1 MKMGMTKGA
10 LSVALLLGGVNAAC
24 VNLRP
29 PPAPLAPEMTNG
41 APDQVWTAR
50 AGRRLTGRVVLGDG
64 TLYGAGV
71 DRKVYAVDLQS
82 GEVRWS
88 HRLSGLIAGGVVVSG
103 DTVYAASSR
112 PEGRVYAIDRETG
125 KRLWRTAT
133 GPVGAPL
140 SLAGDLLVAETQR
153 GEVVALELGTGKVRW
168 RRKVGTSRIAAM
180 PVEGAALVVA
190 TVDSLFRLEGAGGKV
205 THRTASPGTLVS
217 AFIAYQGALV
227 GGTTDSLLVSIN
239 PRDLGLNWSV
249 RVDAPVLGSP
259 AAKGD
264 TLFAVSRRGT
274 LYRIPPGTPPTA
286 ERIVELSWPVTAP
299 VTIVRD
305 QILLG
310 GADGMIRAL
319 RSDGSEIWRLQVWR
333 PVELGPVMLEDGIL
347 AIGGEGDLHRY
358 RR

>member
-1 MKMGMTKGA
+1 MAKRA

-24 VNLRP
+24 VNMRP
-29 PPAPLAPEMTNG
+29 PPAPLAPEMTSG

-82 GEVRWS
+82 GGVRWS
-88 HRLSGLIAGGVVVSG
+88 HRLAGLVAGGVVVSG

-140 SLAGDLLVAETQR
+140 SLAGNVLVALTQR
-153 GEVVALELGTGKVRW
+153 EEVVALEPATGKVRW

-180 PVEGAALVVA
+180 PVAGAALVVA
-190 TVDSLFRLEGAGGKV
+190 TVDSLFRLEAAGGKV

-217 AFIAYQGALV
+217 PWIVYHGALV
-227 GGTTDSLLVSIN
+227 GGTTDSQLVSIN
-239 PRDLGLNWSV
+239 PQDLGLNWSV
-249 RVDAPVLGSP
+249 
-259 AAKGD
+259 
-264 TLFAVSRRGT
+264 
-274 LYRIPPGTPPTA
+274 
-286 ERIVELSWPVTAP
+286 
-299 VTIVRD
+299 
-305 QILLG
+305 
-310 GADGMIRAL
+310 
-319 RSDGSEIWRLQVWR
+319 
-333 PVELGPVMLEDGIL
+333 
-347 AIGGEGDLHRY
+347 
-358 RR
+358 